1 MIHERD
7 TSSYNG
13 NEVLN
18 DAARRG
24 DLATVQSLM
33 GDQPEWFRWVA
44 TRNAWS
50 NGRWEVV
57 EALLAA
63 GVGEHGRND
72 LLEHAVFSGA
82 VDWTE
87 RMLRD
92 GTSEKARGS
101 ALNRLAEW
109 QRDRGA
115 RPAELVDQH
124 HECLLAVLAA
134 GVAADDRR
142 RARKKARANGDD
154 LLAAWLADS
163 RRRHGRST
171 TAT

>member
-1 MIHERD
+1 MIQEQD

-24 DLATVQSLM
+24 DLAAVQRLM

-44 TRNAWS
+44 TSNAWS

-57 EALLAA
+57 DALLAA

-72 LLEHAVFSGA
+72 LLQQAVVSGA

-87 RMLRD
+87 RMLRE
-92 GTSEKARGS
+92 GTSEKARGF

-109 QRDRGA
+109 QRDSEEGRS
-115 RPAELVDQH
+115 AELADEH
-124 HECLLAVLAA
+124 HKCLLAVLAA
-134 GVAADDRR
+134 GVDVGDRR

-154 LLAAWLADS
+154 LLAAWLAD
-163 RRRHGRST
+163 
-171 TAT
+171 

>member
-1 MIHERD
+1 MIPEQD

-24 DLATVQSLM
+24 DLAAVQRLM
-33 GDQPEWFRWVA
+33 GDQPEWCRWVA

-50 NGRWEVV
+50 NRRWEVV
-57 EALLAA
+57 DALLEA
-63 GVGEHGRND
+63 GVGELGRND
-72 LLEHAVFSGA
+72 LLEHAVVSGA

-92 GTSEKARGS
+92 GTGEKARGF

-109 QRDRGA
+109 QRDSKEDRS
-115 RPAELVDQH
+115 AELADEH
-124 HECLLAVLAA
+124 HKCLLAVLAA

-154 LLAAWLADS
+154 LLAAWLAD
-163 RRRHGRST
+163 
-171 TAT
+171 